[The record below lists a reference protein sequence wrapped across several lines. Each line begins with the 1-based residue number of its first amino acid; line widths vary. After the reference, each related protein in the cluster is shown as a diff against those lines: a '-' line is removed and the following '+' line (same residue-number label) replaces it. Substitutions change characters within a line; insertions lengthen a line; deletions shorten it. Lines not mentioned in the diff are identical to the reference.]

1 MVMFNSSLNF
11 AAEEGVPLA
20 AEPILNIGGFGFTNA
35 MLYGLIIAAIV
46 LTLFSFA
53 AHRTTVKPDNKL
65 TFAIEML
72 VGAII
77 KLGEDNFGSRKKALK
92 HLPLL
97 LTLFTFILFSN
108 LSGLIPGV
116 GSINITHDGEVS
128 PLLRPFTTD
137 LNATLGMA
145 ILTIGT
151 VQFWALRELG
161 LRRHL
166 KHYFAV
172 VEPWWNP
179 MNGFIGL
186 IEVMGEFIRIIT
198 LSMRLFGVIYAGE
211 VLLHVIADLS
221 GSFGPIATFPVYLM
235 EIFFSGI
242 QAYLFMML
250 TMVYMAN
257 ATHSDDDHEHDEGIV
272 PEPVKV
278 TG

>member
-1 MVMFNSSLNF
+1 MRLFNF
-11 AAEEGVPLA
+11 AAEGGVPLA
-20 AEPILNIGGFGFTNA
+20 AEPIINLGGFGFTNA
-35 MLYGLIIAAIV
+35 MFYGLIMSAVV
-46 LTLFSFA
+46 LTLFTFA
-53 AHRTTVKPDNKL
+53 ARRSTVKPHNKL
-65 TFAIEML
+65 AFAIESL
-72 VGAII
+72 VEMVIQ
-77 KLGEDNFGSRKKALK
+77 LGEDNFGSRKKALK

-116 GSINITHDGEVS
+116 GSISITNDGHVS

-166 KHYFAV
+166 KHYFSV

-179 MNGFIGL
+179 MNAFIGL

-211 VLLHVIADLS
+211 VLLHVIADL
-221 GSFGPIATFPVYLM
+221 GGNFGPIATFPVYLM

-257 ATHSDDDHEHDEGIV
+257 ATHSDDHDEHDEGV
-272 PEPVKV
+272 TTDPVKV